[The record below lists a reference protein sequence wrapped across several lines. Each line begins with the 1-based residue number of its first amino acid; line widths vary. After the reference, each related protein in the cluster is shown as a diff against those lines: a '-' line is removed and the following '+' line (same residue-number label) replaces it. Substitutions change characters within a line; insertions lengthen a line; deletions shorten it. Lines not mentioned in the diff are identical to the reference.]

1 MEFIHFS
8 KFVFAKARKRGNHRI
23 LFYRDNSLA
32 KWVGI
37 TWSELAEKVQ
47 TTARAMVQVGVK
59 EHDNIAICSQNK
71 PHCVIV
77 DFANFANRAVSV
89 PMYATASAPQ
99 IEYIVNDAKIA
110 LIFVGEQQQYDS
122 ALEVLATSNYLK
134 HIVVFDSSV
143 DLKGEKRAMYFED
156 FLALGA
162 DMKHDKEVEKRKKAA
177 KEEDLAVIMYTS
189 GTTGEPKGVMLPHT
203 ALLEGMR
210 IHTERLVTVNR
221 HDKSIAFLP
230 MSHIFERA
238 WVYFCMHKDVK
249 IYLNLRPI
257 EVQQTIKEVRPTLM
271 CSVPRFWE
279 KVAAGVQEKIETFTP
294 FKKALVTWA
303 VAVGTTY
310 NLHYL
315 RINKPV
321 PLGLRFRYM
330 VADKLIFST
339 LKKTIGI
346 ENGRMFPV
354 AGAALDDKL
363 AVFFR
368 SLGIPITYGYGLTET
383 TATVCCYDYTDYRVG
398 TMGSLMPGVQVKI
411 GDDNEILV
419 KGKTVTSGYYNKPEA
434 TAAAFVDGWF
444 RTGDA
449 GKLIEGKH
457 LMMTDRIKDLFK
469 TSNGKYIAPQQIETK
484 LGADRYI
491 DQIAVIGNNR
501 NYVTAIIAPNL
512 DAVKALAEQ
521 HQITYER
528 MEDLLENPIVL
539 KFYEERI
546 AEGQAE
552 MASFEKIKRF
562 RLIKKGFSMEAGE
575 LTSTLKLRRAVIQQ
589 NYKSLIDE
597 MYDTVVA
604 PVL

>member
-1 MEFIHFS
+1 MELIHFS
-8 KFVFAKARKRGNHRI
+8 KFVFAKAKKRGNHRI

-47 TTARAMVQVGVK
+47 ITARAMVQVGVK
-59 EHDNIAICSQNK
+59 EQDNIAICSQNK

-99 IEYIVNDAKIA
+99 IEYMVNDANIS

-122 ALEVLATSNYLK
+122 ALEVLATSKFLK

-143 DLKGEKRAMYFED
+143 DLKGEKRAMYFEN
-156 FLALGA
+156 FLALGS

-177 KEEDLAVIMYTS
+177 KEDDLAVIMYTS
-189 GTTGEPKGVMLPHT
+189 GTTGEPKGVMLLHT
-203 ALLEGMR
+203 SLMEGMR
-210 IHTERLVTVNR
+210 IHNERLVTVNKR
-221 HDKSIAFLP
+221 DKSIAFLP

-249 IYLNLRPI
+249 IYLNLRPA
-257 EVQQTIKEVRPTLM
+257 EVQQAVKEIHPTLM

-294 FKKALVTWA
+294 FKKGLVTWA
-303 VAVGTTY
+303 VAVGETY
-310 NLHYL
+310 NLHYK
-315 RINKPV
+315 RINKSA
-321 PLGLRFRYM
+321 PLGLSLRYM
-330 VADKLIFST
+330 IADKLIFST
-339 LKKTIGI
+339 LKKAIGI
-346 ENGRMFPV
+346 ENGRIFPV

-368 SLGIPITYGYGLTET
+368 SLGIPIMYGYGLTET
-383 TATVCCYDYTDYRVG
+383 TATVCCYDYSDYRIG
-398 TMGSLMPGVQVKI
+398 SLGSLMPGVEAKI
-411 GDDNEILV
+411 GEDNEILI
-419 KGKTVTSGYYNKPEA
+419 KGKTVTAGYYKKPEA
-434 TAAAFVDGWF
+434 TEAAFIDGWF

-449 GKLIEGKH
+449 GKLVDGKH

-501 NYVTAIIAPNL
+501 NFVTAILAPNL
-512 DAVKALAEQ
+512 DAVKALAQE
-521 HQITYER
+521 HQISYER
-528 MEDLLENPIVL
+528 MEDLLENPIIL

-562 RLIKKGFSMEAGE
+562 RLIKKGFSIDAGE
-575 LTSTLKLRRAVIQQ
+575 LTSTLKLRRAVILQ

-597 MYDTVVA
+597 MYDTVVS

>member
-1 MEFIHFS
+1 MELTHFS

-47 TTARAMVQVGVK
+47 SAARAMVEIGVK

-71 PHCVIV
+71 PHAVIA

-89 PMYATASAPQ
+89 PMYATASASQ
-99 IEYIVNDAKIA
+99 IDYIVNDANIS

-122 ALEVLATSNYLK
+122 ALEVITTSKLLK
-134 HIVVFDSSV
+134 RIVVFDSSV

-156 FLALGA
+156 FLALGR
-162 DMKHDKEVEKRKKAA
+162 DMTHDKEVERRKKAA
-177 KEEDLAVIMYTS
+177 KAEDLAVIMYTS
-189 GTTGEPKGVMLPHT
+189 GTTGEPKGVMLLHT
-203 ALLEGMR
+203 SLLEILR
-210 IHTERLVTVNR
+210 IHDERLVTIGK
-221 HDKSIAFLP
+221 HEKSIAFLP

-238 WVYFCMHKDVK
+238 WSYFCMYKDIKV
-249 IYLNLRPI
+249 YLNLRPV

-294 FKKALVTWA
+294 LKKGLVTWA
-303 VAVGTTY
+303 VAVGATY
-310 NLHYL
+310 NLEYK
-315 RINKPV
+315 RIRKSP
-321 PLGLRFRYM
+321 PLGLRIRYLI
-330 VADKLIFST
+330 ADKMIFST
-339 LKKTIGI
+339 LKKAIGI
-346 ENGRMFPV
+346 ERGHLFPV

-363 AVFFR
+363 TVFFR

-383 TATVCCYDYTDYRVG
+383 TATVCCYDYYDYRIGSIG
-398 TMGSLMPGVQVKI
+398 TVMPGVQVKI
-411 GDDNEILV
+411 GEDNEILV

-434 TAAAFVDGWF
+434 TEAAFIDGWF

-449 GKLIEGKH
+449 GKLIDGKH
-457 LMMTDRIKDLFK
+457 LVMTDRIKDLFK

-512 DAVKALAEQ
+512 DAVTALAKE
-521 HQITYER
+521 HQISYER
-528 MEDLLENPIVL
+528 MEDLLENPTIL

-546 AEGQAE
+546 AEGQVE

-562 RLIKKGFSMEAGE
+562 RLIKKGFSIDAGE
-575 LTSTLKLRRAVIQQ
+575 ITATLKLRRAVILQ
-589 NYKSLIDE
+589 NYKSMIDE
-597 MYDTVVA
+597 MYDSVVT

>member
-1 MEFIHFS
+1 MEITHFS
-8 KFVFAKARKRGNHRI
+8 KMVFAKARKRGNHRI
-23 LFYRDNSLA
+23 IFYRDNSLA

-37 TWSELAEKVQ
+37 TWSELAEKIQ
-47 TTARAMVQVGVK
+47 IAARAMVKLGVK
-59 EHDNIAICSQNK
+59 EHDNIGICTQNK
-71 PHCVIV
+71 PHGIIV

-89 PMYATASAPQ
+89 PMYATSSASQ
-99 IEYIVNDAKIA
+99 IEYIVNDAQIA
-110 LIFVGEQQQYDS
+110 LMFVGEQQQYDN
-122 ALEVLATSNYLK
+122 ALEVLATSKHLK
-134 HIVVFDSSV
+134 IVVVFDSSV

-162 DMKHDKEVEKRKKAA
+162 DMTHDKEVEKRKKAA
-177 KEEDLAVIMYTS
+177 KEEDLAIIMYTS

-210 IHTERLVTVNR
+210 IHAERLVSITK
-221 HDKSIAFLP
+221 HDKSVAFLP

-238 WVYFCMHKDVK
+238 WIYFCLHKNVK
-249 IYLNLRPI
+249 VYLNLRPTEI
-257 EVQQTIKEVRPTLM
+257 LQTIKEVRPTVM
-271 CSVPRFWE
+271 CNVPRFWE

-303 VAVGTTY
+303 VAVGNTY
-310 NLHYL
+310 NLDYI
-315 RINKPV
+315 RVKKSA

-330 VADKLIFST
+330 IADKLIFST
-339 LKKTIGI
+339 LKKAVGI
-346 ENGRMFPV
+346 EKGRMFPV

-368 SLGIPITYGYGLTET
+368 SLGIPIVYGYGLTET
-383 TATVCCYDYTDYRVG
+383 TATVCCYDYTDYRIG
-398 TMGSLMPGVQVKI
+398 TLGTVMPDVHVKI

-419 KGKTVTSGYYNKPEA
+419 KGKMVTSGYYNKPEA

-449 GKLIEGKH
+449 GKLVDGKYVI
-457 LMMTDRIKDLFK
+457 MTDRLKDLFK

-512 DAVKALAEQ
+512 EAVKALAEK
-521 HQITYER
+521 HNITYER
-528 MEDLLENPIVL
+528 IEDLLEHPTIL

-546 AEGQAE
+546 AEGQAD

-575 LTSTLKLRRAVIQQ
+575 LTSTLKLHRAVIQQ
-589 NYKSLIDE
+589 NYKALIDE
-597 MYDTVVA
+597 MYDSVVE